1 MRIAITGGTGFV
13 GGHLAARLGPADT
26 VIISRRTGVDVED
39 VDALARA
46 FAGCDAVVHAA
57 GINRELGD
65 QTFQRVH
72 VDGTRAVVEAA
83 KRAGV
88 KRIVMV
94 SFLRARPDC
103 GSGYHETKWA
113 AEQLIRHSGIDHTIL
128 KASMIYGP
136 GDHMVDHV
144 SRAVKTWPVFAIVG
158 FRERTVRPIPID
170 DFVDVM
176 LAAVEGRIPQ
186 PTIAVMGAEELQL
199 GDAVRRI
206 ARVVGRRPLFIPV
219 PVWSIHL
226 LAQLTEWLMIVPL
239 VAKAQATML
248 AEGVSEPAPWAPEA
262 PAEIRPWR
270 RFSDESITSAV
281 PDAGR
286 FGWNDLRV
294 ARAVKGGRQNSPAR
308 RSAETAR

>member
-13 GGHLAARLGPADT
+13 GGHLAARLHPADA
-26 VIISRRTGVDVED
+26 VVISRRTGVDVED
-39 VDALARA
+39 VDALAKA
-46 FAGCDAVVHAA
+46 FTGCDAVVHAA
-57 GINRELGD
+57 GINREIGD

-72 VDGTRAVVEAA
+72 VDGTRAIVEAA

-113 AEQLIRHSGIDHTIL
+113 AEELIRHSGIDHTIL
-128 KASMIYGP
+128 KASMMYGH

-144 SRAVKTWPVFAIVG
+144 SRAVKTWPVFATVG
-158 FRERTVRPIPID
+158 YRERTVRPIPID

-176 LAAVEGRIPQ
+176 LAAAAGRIPES
-186 PTIAVMGAEELQL
+186 TVAVMGAEELPL

-206 ARVVGRRPLFIPV
+206 AEVVGRHPVFIPV
-219 PVWSIHL
+219 PVWSIRV

-239 VAKAQATML
+239 IAKSQARML

-262 PAEIRPWR
+262 PPDVRPSH
-270 RFSDESITSAV
+270 RFTAESIRAAL

-286 FGWNDLRV
+286 FGWKDLRV
-294 ARAVKGGRQNSPAR
+294 ARWLGRAR
-308 RSAETAR
+308 SQL